1 MSNYSVEMI
10 RTVALVGHG
19 DSGKTLLAEALL
31 QRGGAIPAMGSLER
45 GDTLCDADPMER
57 DYHHSLSAALVH
69 LSHGDANIQ
78 LIDTPGF
85 PDFIGHALSA
95 LAAVDTALVVVNAQN
110 GIELNTR
117 RMMRWA
123 GERGLCRMLV
133 VNKIDAER
141 VDLVGLLADLREAFG
156 KEVLPLNLPAGGGT
170 RVSDCFFAP
179 DGEADFS
186 SVEEAHQ
193 ALVDQVVEVDEEL
206 MARYLEQGSI
216 QPEELHEPFERALRE
231 GHLIPLCFVSA
242 RSGAGV
248 GELLDVLARLAPN
261 PTEGNP
267 PLFERVDE
275 AGGVTAFRSRPDP
288 DAHVLAHVFKVVI
301 DPFVGRMGVFRVH
314 QGTVRRDMQLFA
326 GDGRKPFKVGH
337 LLRLQGRRHEE
348 VSQLIPGDFGAL
360 TKIDELEFD
369 VVLHDSHDEDH
380 IRMQPLDFPVPMQG
394 LAIEASRR
402 GDEQRLAEVLQRLLA
417 EDPCVRLDYNAS
429 TQETVLRGMG
439 ELHLRYLL
447 ERLTGS
453 YKLEVST
460 RPPSVPYRE
469 TATRPAEGHSRHKKQ
484 TGGAG
489 QFGEVFLR
497 IEPLPRGAGFE
508 FVDAIKGGVIPGQFI
523 PSVEKGVRSALAA
536 GPLAGFP
543 VEDVKVTVYDG
554 KSHSVDSKDI
564 AFQNAGRKAML
575 DALRNAGGMV
585 LEPVVCI
592 AVTTPDAN
600 LGDIT
605 ADLTGRRGQ
614 VLGTEPLSAR
624 VAMVRG
630 QVPLAELDGYAN
642 RLKSITAGQGFYT
655 LEASHYSAVPQDV
668 QQRLSSGYK
677 AVQEED

>member
-1 MSNYSVEMI
+1 MSNYSVEQI

-19 DSGKTLLAEALL
+19 DTGKTLLAEALL
-31 QRGGAIPAMGSLER
+31 QRSGAIPAMGSLER

-69 LSHGDANIQ
+69 LSHGDAHIQ

-117 RMMRWA
+117 RMMHWA

-141 VDLVGLLADLREAFG
+141 VDLPGLLADLREAFG

-179 DGEADFS
+179 DGDADFS

-348 VSQLIPGDFGAL
+348 VPQLIPGDFGAL

-380 IRMQPLDFPVPMQG
+380 IRLQPLDFPVPMQG

-585 LEPVVCI
+585 LEPVVSI

>member
-1 MSNYSVEMI
+1 MANYKVEQI

-31 QRGGAIPAMGSLER
+31 QRGGAIAAMGSLER
-45 GDTLCDADPMER
+45 GETLCDADPMER

-69 LSHGDANIQ
+69 LEQGEARIQ
-78 LIDTPGF
+78 LIDTPGL
-85 PDFIGHALSA
+85 PDFIGHALPA

-110 GIELNTR
+110 GIELNTH
-117 RMMRWA
+117 RMMGWA
-123 GERGLCRMLV
+123 AERGLCRMLV

-141 VDLVGLLADLREAFG
+141 VDLAALLGELREAFG
-156 KEVLPLNLPAGGGT
+156 KEVLPLNLPAAGAT

-179 DGEADFS
+179 AGEADFS

-206 MARYLEQGSI
+206 MARYLEQGEIS
-216 QPEELHEPFERALRE
+216 PEELHEPFERALRE

-248 GELLDVLARLAPN
+248 AELLEVLERLAPN
-261 PTEGNP
+261 PMEGNP
-267 PLFERVDE
+267 PLFERLDE
-275 AGGVTAFRSRPDP
+275 TGAAKAFRSRPDP
-288 DAHVLAHVFKVVI
+288 EAHVLAHVFKVVI
-301 DPFVGRMGVFRVH
+301 DPFVGRLAVFRVH

-337 LLRLQGRRHEE
+337 LLRLQGKRHEE
-348 VSQLIPGDFGAL
+348 VPQLIPGDFGAL
-360 TKIDELEFD
+360 SKVEELEFD

-380 IRMQPLDFPVPMQG
+380 IRLAPLDFPTPMQG

-453 YKLEVST
+453 YKLDVST
-460 RPPSVPYRE
+460 RPPAVPYRE
-469 TATRPAEGHSRHKKQ
+469 TATRAAEGHCRHKKQ

-508 FVDAIKGGVIPGQFI
+508 FVDAIKGGVIPGQFVV
-523 PSVEKGVRSALAA
+523 SVEKGVRAALVA

-543 VEDVKVTVYDG
+543 VEDVKVTLFDG

-564 AFQNAGRKAML
+564 AFQAAGRKAML

-585 LEPVVCI
+585 LEPIVSI
-592 AVTTPDAN
+592 AVTAPEAR

-614 VLGTEPLSAR
+614 VLGTESLSAH
-624 VAMVRG
+624 ATLVRG
-630 QVPLAELDGYAN
+630 QVPLAELEGYAN
-642 RLKSITAGQGFYT
+642 RLKSITAGQGFFS
-655 LEASHYSAVPQDV
+655 LEASHYSNVPPEV
-668 QQRLSSGYK
+668 QQRLAGGYK

>member
-1 MSNYSVEMI
+1 MSHSVEQI
-10 RTVALVGHG
+10 RSVALVGHG

-31 QRGGAIPAMGSLER
+31 QRSGAIPVMGSLER
-45 GDTLCDADPMER
+45 GDTVCDGDPLER
-57 DYHHSLSAALVH
+57 EYHHSLSASLAH
-69 LSHGDANIQ
+69 FSYADTHIQ
-78 LIDTPGF
+78 LIDTPGA
-85 PDFIGHALSA
+85 PDFIGHALPA
-95 LAAVDTALVVVNAQN
+95 LAAADTALVVVNAQN
-110 GIELNTR
+110 GIELSTR
-117 RMMRWA
+117 RMMAWA
-123 GERGLCRMLV
+123 AERGLCRMLV

-141 VDLVGLLADLREAFG
+141 VDLPSLLADLREAFG
-156 KEVLPLNLPAGGGT
+156 KEVLPLNLPAAGAT
-170 RVSDCFFAP
+170 RVADCFFAP
-179 DGEADFS
+179 AGEADFS
-186 SVEEAHQ
+186 SVADSHQ

-206 MARYLEQGSI
+206 MARYLEQGAI

-248 GELLDVLARLAPN
+248 GELLEVLARLAPN

-275 AGGVTAFRSRPDP
+275 QGRVQAFRSRPDP
-288 DAHVLAHVFKVVI
+288 QAHVLAHVFKVVI
-301 DPFVGRMGVFRVH
+301 DPFVGRLAVFRVY
-314 QGTVRRDMQLFA
+314 QGSLRRDMQLFA
-326 GDGRKPFKVGH
+326 GDGRKAFKVGH
-337 LLRLQGRRHEE
+337 LLRLQGKRHEE
-348 VSQLIPGDFGAL
+348 VVQLLPGDFGAL
-360 TKIDELEFD
+360 SKVDELEYD

-380 IRMQPLDFPVPMQG
+380 IRLQPLDFPTPMQG

-402 GDEQRLAEVLQRLLA
+402 GDEQRLAEVLQRLRV

-447 ERLTGS
+447 ERLTSG

-469 TATRPAEGHSRHKKQ
+469 TATRAADGHSRHKKQ

-497 IEPLPRGAGFE
+497 VEPLPRGSGFE
-508 FVDAIKGGVIPGQFI
+508 FVDAVKGGVIPGQFI

-543 VEDVKVTVYDG
+543 VEDIKVTVFDG

-564 AFQNAGRKAML
+564 AFQAAGRKAML
-575 DALRNAGGMV
+575 DALRNAGAIV
-585 LEPVVCI
+585 LEPIVNVQ
-592 AVTTPDAN
+592 VTAPEAK

-614 VLGTEPLSAR
+614 VLGAEPLSTHLSL
-624 VAMVRG
+624 VRA
-630 QVPLAELDGYAN
+630 QVPLAELEGYAN
-642 RLKSITAGQGFYT
+642 RLKSITAGQGVYN
-655 LEASHYSAVPQDV
+655 LEASHYSAVPQEV
-668 QQRLSSGYK
+668 QQRLASGYK
-677 AVQEED
+677 VAQEED